1 MRRTLSRILHSKN
14 RTLIFNISINIYTC
28 YVANKMRL
36 GTLFVQHRQNV
47 KFYSRSLF
55 NRQLNFSHVKVI
67 NKLLKIALMRE
78 QVFLAVFTS
87 FCLFCTCDIFTLLCY
102 RGLKRNLFCR
112 KKIKRDFLHGKKNF
126 AKELRD
132 KHCALFQSSPKSN
145 CMLITRL
152 ICIRRKSSRFLFPV
166 FMISARNAWDHG
178 RPIGKDRRKKKN
190 ACVFRVS
197 LR

>member
-1 MRRTLSRILHSKN
+1 M
-14 RTLIFNISINIYTC
+14 C
-28 YVANKMRL
+28 
-36 GTLFVQHRQNV
+36 

-55 NRQLNFSHVKVI
+55 NRQLNFSHLKVI

-78 QVFLAVFTS
+78 QVFLAVFTF

-152 ICIRRKSSRFLFPV
+152 ICIRRKSSRFLFSV

-178 RPIGKDRRKKKN
+178 RPIGKDRRKKK
-190 ACVFRVS
+190 R
-197 LR
+197 LRF

>member
-1 MRRTLSRILHSKN
+1 M
-14 RTLIFNISINIYTC
+14 C
-28 YVANKMRL
+28 
-36 GTLFVQHRQNV
+36 

-55 NRQLNFSHVKVI
+55 NRQLNFLHVKVI
-67 NKLLKIALMRE
+67 NKLLKIAFMRE
-78 QVFLAVFTS
+78 QVFLAVFTF

-178 RPIGKDRRKKKN
+178 RPIGKDRRKKKTP
-190 ACVFRVS
+190 AFLESRSAKVS
-197 LR
+197 STNRKRFTSCHVAMVTSPYAYFWLIFERTDK